1 VFPISAIIRLTLL
14 LEQIN
19 ALERLRKR
27 LAGRRRHIGRGRKV
41 RERVVTGV
49 VAAKCGSNHN
59 GIFTAHSKLRSD
71 EKGKDREQERE
82 GERERM
88 EVNKEAR

>member
-1 VFPISAIIRLTLL
+1 M
-14 LEQIN
+14 
-19 ALERLRKR
+19 
-27 LAGRRRHIGRGRKV
+27 